1 MEFMNMGRS
10 TRDTFRIDLNSVHD
24 DNRVVA
30 LMGFSRVQVVPEAGD
45 TVVAVDEDGAFYD
58 AAVDAV
64 LPDSRLYLLL
74 DWNSKRIGL
83 TPPALTFASSWTTLP
98 QNG

>member
-1 MEFMNMGRS
+1 MQFMDMGRS
-10 TRDTFRIDLNSVHD
+10 SHETFRIDLNSVHD

-30 LMGFSRVQVVPEAGD
+30 LMGFSRHQVVPELGD

-64 LPDSRLYLLL
+64 LPDSRVYLLL
-74 DWNSKRIGL
+74 NWASKRVGS
-83 TPPALTFASSWTTLP
+83 TPPALSFGASWTMA
-98 QNG
+98 GKG